1 MGFAAQYLA
10 KNRLFGDFISQS
22 PRQDLK
28 YIVVIPS
35 YNEDRITETLHS
47 LWKAT
52 RPQGSIEVITV
63 INTSEATPEDIRE
76 NNRRTLQEIEEWR
89 IIYAHEDFEVYPVQS
104 PDLPEK
110 DFGAGL
116 ARKIGMDEA
125 TSRFEKLSKEDG
137 CIISLDADTT
147 VEENYFTAIERT
159 VEDGPSVNAGIIYF
173 EHPVEGSEF
182 SGEIYNAVAQYELF
196 LRYYNQGLRWT
207 GFPYAFH
214 TIGSAFFVRA
224 RAYVKQGGMI
234 RRKAGEDFYFLNKIF
249 QLGKIREVN
258 STAVYPSPRF
268 SDRVLFGTGP
278 EVEKITS
285 EPHKP
290 YMTYNPEA
298 FYTLGAFF
306 TGIDRLF
313 QCSEHEAKVFLN
325 DLDPGL
331 KDFLEKNGF
340 QQAVKRIN
348 NNCKRPE
355 VFRKHFFQWFGG
367 LKIIQYMHKV
377 HETHLEKKPL
387 QQAALQMLG
396 ILGYSQQFDNIS
408 ADNRIYQLLQ
418 KFREIE
424 RLRDYK
430 IE

>member
-1 MGFAAQYLA
+1 MGLAAQYLV
-10 KNRLFGDFISQS
+10 KNRLFGDFITQF
-22 PRQDLK
+22 PVDDLK

-35 YNEDRITETLHS
+35 YNEDRITKTLYS

-52 RPQGSIEVITV
+52 RPKGSIEVIIV
-63 INTSEATPEDIRE
+63 VNASVETPEHIRE
-76 NNRRTLQEIEEWR
+76 NNRRTLREIEKWR
-89 IIYAHEDFEVYPVQS
+89 SIYADEDFRVYPVQP
-104 PDLPEK
+104 PDLPDK

-125 TSRFEKLSKEDG
+125 TSRFDKLNNDG
-137 CIISLDADTT
+137 GYIISLDADTT
-147 VEENYFTAIERT
+147 VEKNYFTAIEHA
-159 VEDGPSVNAGIIYF
+159 VEDGPSINAGILYF

-182 SGEIYNAVAQYELF
+182 SGEVYDAVAQYELF

-214 TIGSAFFVRA
+214 TIGSAFFVCA
-224 RAYVKQGGMI
+224 SAYVKQGGMI

-278 EVEKITS
+278 EVEKITN
-285 EPHKP
+285 EPDKP

-298 FYTLGAFF
+298 FYTLGKFF
-306 TGIDRLF
+306 SGIGRLF
-313 QCSEHEAKVFLN
+313 QCSEHDAKVFLN

-331 KDFLEKNGF
+331 KDFLGKNGF
-340 QQAVKRIN
+340 YQTVKRIN
-348 NNCKRPE
+348 NNCRRPE

-367 LKIIQYMHKV
+367 LKVIKYMHKV
-377 HETHLEKKPL
+377 HETHLEKLPV

-408 ADNRIYQLLQ
+408 SDNRVYQLLQ
-418 KFREIE
+418 KYREIE
-424 RLRDYK
+424 RQ
-430 IE
+430 